1 MNILITNDDG
11 ISSDGIKALEKELGK
26 EHNTYLIAPL
36 KERSVTSMALT
47 IFQSMRVERVNDNHY
62 IADGFPADCVNIG
75 LYAEIFP
82 KIDFVISGI
91 NRGVNMGYDMHY
103 SGTVGAAKH
112 GALHGLP
119 SLAVSSG
126 RIDPPDGYQKEAV
139 LVSQFVRN
147 YAKEI
152 RSGEVWNMNF
162 PPEISGHGGL
172 DQLVF
177 TKLGRRR
184 YTEKYEKK
192 NIIGGVSEFQ
202 LNGSLLG
209 HDEEPGTDFE
219 AYNLGKIPLTPLQLD
234 LTQFTRLEDL
244 KSRSNELLK

>member
-1 MNILITNDDG
+1 MNLLITNDDG

-26 EHNTYLIAPL
+26 NHNTYLIAPL

-47 IFQSMRVERVNDNHY
+47 IFQSMRVEKVNDNHY

-82 KIDFVISGI
+82 KIDFVISGV

-126 RIDPPDGYQKEAV
+126 RIDPEDGYEREAK
-139 LVSQFVRN
+139 LVNEFLSL
-147 YAKEI
+147 YASKI
-152 RSGEVWNMNF
+152 KPSEVWNLNF
-162 PPEISGHGGL
+162 PPDIAGNGGL

-184 YTEKYEKK
+184 YTEKYDKK
-192 NIIGGVSEFQ
+192 SIIGGVSEFQ

-209 HDEEPGTDFE
+209 HDMEAGTDFE
-219 AYNLGKIPLTPLQLD
+219 AYNLGKIPVTPLQLD
-234 LTQFTRLEDL
+234 LTEFSRLQEL
-244 KSRSNELLK
+244 KSHS